1 MVNLFFNIMRKH
13 VKAHKDDYRLVS
25 AEITIV
31 FCEWWGEREHR
42 VATLEFDR
50 MHKSKGVIVKSNARN
65 KAFLVK
71 GTIEIML
78 ERSSKVQLSDGTI
91 VELDVDF

>member
-1 MVNLFFNIMRKH
+1 
-13 VKAHKDDYRLVS
+13 
-25 AEITIV
+25 
-31 FCEWWGEREHR
+31 
-42 VATLEFDR
+42 